1 MTEKTNKPEYCSQ
14 AAFRYA
20 EVLWSLGL
28 ADEVIE
34 ETKQIFAETPEISS
48 VLMNPV
54 IPRKEKHAL
63 TDRIFAE
70 EIRSFLKVVTD
81 HDKTEILDEIFRA
94 YEERKQKDAGILT
107 ASLRYVIPPSE
118 EQKKKMETFLCNR
131 FHASRVEWDLAEDK
145 SLIGGFILQACAE
158 EYDYSVRG
166 RLNRLEQKLTWR

>member
-48 VLMNPV
+48 VLVNPV
-54 IPRKEKHAL
+54 IPREEKHAL

-70 EIRSFLKVVTD
+70 EIRSFLNVVTD

-94 YEERKQKDAGILT
+94 YE
-107 ASLRYVIPPSE
+107 
-118 EQKKKMETFLCNR
+118 
-131 FHASRVEWDLAEDK
+131 
-145 SLIGGFILQACAE
+145 
-158 EYDYSVRG
+158 
-166 RLNRLEQKLTWR
+166 